1 MVRDTLSKGDAVV
14 LLVDENKKVEDV
26 AIPPKSSQTNQR

>member
-14 LLVDENKKVEDV
+14 LLVDEENKVEDV
-26 AIPPKSSQTNQR
+26 AIPPK